1 MEFIKKHYRL
11 ILLAIPVVS
20 LIMHWY
26 VFGLDLVGIHV
37 WRQTETQ
44 HVINNFY
51 REDMNILHP
60 RVNNMGNRDRLL
72 LLEFA
77 VMQWIFALFFKVFGS
92 HVVISRILSFIIGL
106 FSAYGMF
113 YLADRSFKN
122 KGTAAIAAWTF
133 SFSPLFYYY
142 TLNPLPDNFAMCF
155 AIWSVGLF
163 YEHIL
168 TGKMKYVVWSAVCM
182 GLSVMAKLPFVL
194 FGAFMAAWY
203 LGKLWRKEVSAG
215 KVIGVAAIYLLAMAP
230 AAAWYAWVI
239 PQWKHMVV
247 LKGVFDTKQSGSQMM
262 DIAVGTLTSLLPELL
277 INYGSVLFFVAS
289 FFFMYKNKVFRD
301 KRFPLFFWW
310 AMAVLF
316 YYVFEMNTINLVHDY
331 YLFPFL
337 PLIFLMVAYG
347 AAELL
352 KLPNKVMRGF
362 CMLCLCIL
370 PLTAFVRTYS
380 RWDVA
385 TDPGF
390 PKVFYTNKQEIRN
403 LTPKDA
409 LVVAGGDE
417 TEQVYLYYID
427 RKGWTYQDETL
438 DSARLGAFMRD
449 GAQYLFTTNGVDSK
463 EDIRSLLGEKIYDKE
478 NLRVYKLK
486 R

>member
-20 LIMHWY
+20 LICHWY

-60 RVNNMGNRDRLL
+60 RVNNMGNPDRLL

-77 VMQWIFALFFKVFGS
+77 VMQWIFALFYKMFGS
-92 HVVISRILSFIIGL
+92 HVVISRILTFIIGL

-113 YLADRSFKN
+113 YLTDKTFKN
-122 KGTAAIAAWTF
+122 KATATIAAWSF

-142 TLNPLPDNFAMCF
+142 TLNPLPDNFALCF
-155 AIWSVGLF
+155 AIWSVAFF
-163 YEHIL
+163 YNHIL
-168 TGKMKYVVWSAVCM
+168 TGKMKYVVWSAISM

-194 FGAFMAAWY
+194 FGGFMAAWY
-203 LGKLWRKEVSAG
+203 IRGLWRKEVTWG
-215 KVIGVAAIYLLAMAP
+215 KVIGVAAIYLVAALP
-230 AAAWYAWVI
+230 AIAWYAWVI
-239 PQWKHMVV
+239 PQWKQMVV
-247 LKGVFDTKQSGSQMM
+247 LKGVFDTKQTGSQML
-262 DIAVGTLTSLLPELL
+262 DIAVGTLTSLLPELI
-277 INYGSVLFFVAS
+277 INYGSVLFFLAA
-289 FFFMYKNKVFRD
+289 FYFMFRNKVFRD

-337 PLIFLMVAYG
+337 PLIFLLVAYG
-347 AAELL
+347 ATQLL
-352 KLPNKVMRGF
+352 KSHNKVLRVF

-370 PLTAFVRTYS
+370 PGTAYLRAYS
-380 RWDVA
+380 RWDISK
-385 TDPGF
+385 DPGF
-390 PKVFYTNKQEIRN
+390 PKVFYTNKKEIRG
-403 LTPKDA
+403 LTPSNA

-427 RKGWTYQDETL
+427 RKGWTYQDESL
-438 DSARLGAFMRD
+438 DADRLSGFIKEGAT
-449 GAQYLFTTNGVDSK
+449 YLFTTNSVDSK
-463 EDIRSLLGEKIYDKE
+463 EDIKPLLGEKIYDKE